1 MRHRR
6 WLLSDI
12 IHDYCQL
19 TINWKFCNKL
29 APPPP
34 CRLFHAKPLS
44 EPMLTSCQQNFQFMK
59 KHWKM
64 SYAKYPGDQYQVILL
79 MTPNTRSAVRF
90 KISLNVV
97 GRFVFNDAI
106 RTIWRWGGQGLW
118 IPYPRGSTPYPRPY
132 FPPLFLV
139 QNSDFFRFHH
149 PRPSDP
155 RRFGVIG
162 SWSLVCEFNFIITHI
177 DSAQFSQLPSQS
189 SGAYWQPEKVG
200 STETWLRS
208 CCRSCVR
215 IFQELSS
222 SLIYGRTDGSKA

>member
-19 TINWKFCNKL
+19 TLENVVCEISRGSVSGNTPDDSQHSK
-29 APPPP
+29 
-34 CRLFHAKPLS
+34 CR
-44 EPMLTSCQQNFQFMK
+44 
-59 KHWKM
+59 
-64 SYAKYPGDQYQVILL
+64 
-79 MTPNTRSAVRF
+79 
-90 KISLNVV
+90 KISLNAV

-118 IPYPRGSTPYPRPY
+118 IPYPRGSTPYTRPY